1 MRIKTKDPS
10 KQRKLLY
17 NAPQHIRG
25 KIMSAHLSEDLRES
39 YGIRSLPVRSGDIV
53 RILRGDY
60 KDYEGRVTRVDREK
74 YRIYVDG
81 VAREKADG
89 TTTPIP
95 IHHSKVEIVRLNL
108 EDDWRKRIL
117 ERRRPQKEKEKPSEK
132 VSEKE
137 KEESSEK
144 PSVSKENVE

>member
-17 NAPQHIRG
+17 NAPHHIRA
-25 KIMSAHLSEDLRES
+25 KIMSAHLSEDLRKS
-39 YGIRSLPVRSGDIV
+39 YGIRSLPIRSGDTV

-74 YRIYVDG
+74 YRIYVEG
-81 VAREKADG
+81 VTREKADG
-89 TTTPIP
+89 TTTLVP

-108 EDDWRKRIL
+108 DDDWRRRIL
-117 ERRRPQKEKEKPSEK
+117 ERRGSVKKEETSEIDEKEGEEK
-132 VSEKE
+132 TG
-137 KEESSEK
+137 ESSEK
-144 PSVSKENVE
+144 KE

>member
-17 NAPQHIRG
+17 NAPHHIRA
-25 KIMSAHLSEDLRES
+25 KIMSAHLSEDLRKS
-39 YGIRSLPVRSGDIV
+39 YGIRSLPIRSGDTV

-81 VAREKADG
+81 VTREKADG
-89 TTTPIP
+89 TTTLVP
-95 IHHSKVEIVRLNL
+95 IHHSKVEIVKLNL
-108 EDDWRKRIL
+108 DDDWRRRIL
-117 ERRRPQKEKEKPSEK
+117 ERRGSVKKEETSEIDEKEGEEK
-132 VSEKE
+132 T
-137 KEESSEK
+137 EESSEK
-144 PSVSKENVE
+144 KE

>member
-17 NAPQHIRG
+17 NAPHHIRA
-25 KIMSAHLSEDLRES
+25 KIMSAHLSEDLRKS
-39 YGIRSLPVRSGDIV
+39 YGIRSLPIRSGDTV

-81 VAREKADG
+81 VTREKADG
-89 TTTPIP
+89 TTTLVP
-95 IHHSKVEIVRLNL
+95 IHHSKVEIVKLNL
-108 EDDWRKRIL
+108 DDDWRRRLL
-117 ERRRPQKEKEKPSEK
+117 ERRGSVKKEETSEIDEKEGEEK
-132 VSEKE
+132 T
-137 KEESSEK
+137 EESSEK
-144 PSVSKENVE
+144 KE